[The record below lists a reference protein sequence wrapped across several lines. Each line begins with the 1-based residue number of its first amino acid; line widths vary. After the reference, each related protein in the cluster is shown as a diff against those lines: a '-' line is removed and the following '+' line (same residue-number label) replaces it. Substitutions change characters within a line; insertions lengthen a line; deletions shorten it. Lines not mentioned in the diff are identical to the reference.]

1 MGEPVDSIARSGE
14 TSSGR
19 DRSDKKEKKSEKKTS
34 KKGRRNGLTFTEPA
48 PPKLERKDEDREALV
63 AQSTI
68 TLTPRSSPQGSD
80 TSSQEFDDCMGPD
93 RPRKR
98 ALLPHRSCAGAKR
111 PA

>member
-1 MGEPVDSIARSGE
+1 MNPAVAASSAIRRDPLDSVARSGE

-19 DRSDKKEKKSEKKTS
+19 DRYDKKEKKSEKKAT

-68 TLTPRSSPQGSD
+68 TLTPRSSPQSPD
-80 TSSQEFDDCMGPD
+80 TSSQEFDDCLDPD
-93 RPRKR
+93 RQRKR
-98 ALLPHRSCAGAKR
+98 A
-111 PA
+111 